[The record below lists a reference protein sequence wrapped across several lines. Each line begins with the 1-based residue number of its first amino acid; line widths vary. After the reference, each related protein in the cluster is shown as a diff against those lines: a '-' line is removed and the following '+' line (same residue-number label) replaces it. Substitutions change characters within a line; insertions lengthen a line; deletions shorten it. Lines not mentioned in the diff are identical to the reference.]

1 MVLVTQKIKTNQ
13 RHSPPQ
19 TTPYPTNQVAAG
31 PSLFNVVVDTD
42 ETAAR
47 LMQTLEARSLGRV
60 CFMPLN
66 RLRVKPVAYPD
77 SSDVVPLL
85 AAALE
90 YPREVRGYVC
100 VYWFVVLVGWLIQLY
115 LYMHAHHPQNTPL
128 TTPYPYPHPHINP
141 TRWSARCSRS
151 SA

>member
-1 MVLVTQKIKTNQ
+1 MHTCT
-13 RHSPPQ
+13 HTSHPQ
-19 TTPYPTNQVAAG
+19 STTPKTKQVAAG

-47 LMQTLEARSLGRV
+47 LMKILEDRGLGRV

-66 RLRVKPVAYPD
+66 RLRVKPVTYPD

-90 YPREVRGYVC
+90 YPREVG
-100 VYWFVVLVGWLIQLY
+100 
-115 LYMHAHHPQNTPL
+115 T
-128 TTPYPYPHPHINP
+128 
-141 TRWSARCSRS
+141 
-151 SA
+151 